1 MTTLG
6 TLLISLFTLVQLNC
20 ENLFDCRHDSLK
32 NDQEFLPEAYRHW
45 TPSRYWK
52 KLNRIGQEIVACG
65 GEGKQ
70 WRLPDLVALCEV
82 ENDSVLHDLTRRSLL
97 RTARYEYVMTH
108 SPDLRGIDVALLYS
122 PFTFALVKSYALR
135 IKPPTGMRPTR
146 DILYAE
152 GVTFGGDTL
161 HVFVLHAPSRAGGE
175 ANTRPYRMAVANRL
189 CTAIDSI
196 RQGTPTANIVVTGDF
211 NDYGDAPA
219 LRLLAVNGLTD
230 VSANAIGING
240 AKGAYRYQGEWGSL
254 DHVFVSQKICEKGV
268 SCHIFDTPFLM
279 EDEEKYGGKRP
290 WRTYQGPKYLGGF
303 SDHLPLVVTFGMP
316 NAASKP

>member
-6 TLLISLFTLVQLNC
+6 TLLVSLFTLVQLNC

-32 NDQEFLPEAYRHW
+32 DDHEFLPEAYRHW

-82 ENDSVLHDLTRRSLL
+82 ENDSVLRDLTRRSLL
-97 RTARYEYVMTH
+97 RTARYEYVMTN
-108 SPDLRGIDVALLYS
+108 SPDVRGIDVALLYS

-135 IKPPTGMRPTR
+135 VNPLAGMRPTR
-146 DILYAE
+146 DILYVN
-152 GVTFGGDTL
+152 GVTAGGDTL

-175 ANTRPYRMAVANRL
+175 ANTRPYRLAVARRL
-189 CTAIDSI
+189 CAAIDSI
-196 RQGTPTANIVVTGDF
+196 RQGNMAANIVVTGDF
-211 NDYGDAPA
+211 NDYGDTPA
-219 LRLLAVNGLTD
+219 LRLLSDNDLTD
-230 VSANAIGING
+230 VSANAIGNNG
-240 AKGAYRYQGEWGSL
+240 AKGTYRYQGEWGSL
-254 DHVFVSQKICEKGV
+254 DHIYVSRLLHEKGV
-268 SCHIFDTPFLM
+268 SCRIFDAPFLL

-316 NAASKP
+316 ETTIKP